1 MARMWDFC
9 VNLTPTVVSLLGFV
23 LPVVVSGYGA
33 CLLPRWEVGVAAAAF
48 VSGTWRALIR
58 IIRSSVM
65 S

>member
-1 MARMWDFC
+1 M
-9 VNLTPTVVSLLGFV
+9 NLTPTVVALIGFV

-48 VSGTWRALIR
+48 VSGTWIALIR